1 MNKTEILQFMQDY
14 IVNNT
19 THKDIAD
26 IADYRMTELLT
37 SSLDIVYFAVDLEE
51 ALGFEED
58 TLNIEEWVD
67 KFEKIT
73 FDKLAEQ
80 LEQMAVDLKSTNQ
93 T

>member
-1 MNKTEILQFMQDY
+1 MNKIEILQFMQDY
-14 IVNNT
+14 IVKNT
-19 THKDIAD
+19 AHKDIAD
-26 IADYRMTELLT
+26 IAEYRMTELLT

-51 ALGFEED
+51 VLGFEED

-80 LEQMAVDLKSTNQ
+80 LEQMVVDSKGANKA
-93 T
+93 

>member
-51 ALGFEED
+51 VLGFEED

-67 KFEKIT
+67 KFETIT

-80 LEQMAVDLKSTNQ
+80 LEQMVVDIKGANEA
-93 T
+93 